1 MLKDNKVGKLLDF
14 LECCGPK
21 AYDGLVKA
29 LRETMQEDTADI
41 LTEAVTPNNSRA
53 ADGNI

>member
-1 MLKDNKVGKLLDF
+1 VLKDNKVGKLLDF